1 MTTQSLKERAE
12 SYAASCQ
19 EQTPAANEFDYMA
32 GALEERILIIE
43 QAAEWLCKNMTD
55 TTYLGLDTLNSFDK
69 AQFINRFKQA
79 MKNE

>member
-12 SYAASCQ
+12 NYAASCQ
-19 EQTPAANEFDYMA
+19 GQTPAANEFDYMA

-43 QAAEWLCKNMTD
+43 QAAEWLNKNMPD
-55 TTYLGLDTLNSFDK
+55 TAYLGLDTLNSFDK